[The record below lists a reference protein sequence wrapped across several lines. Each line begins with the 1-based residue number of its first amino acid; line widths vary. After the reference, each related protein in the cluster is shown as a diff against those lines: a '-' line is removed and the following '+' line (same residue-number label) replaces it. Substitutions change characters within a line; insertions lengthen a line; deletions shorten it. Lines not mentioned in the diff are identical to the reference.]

1 MCLGFPPPARGAQE
15 IAVFHGGFPVTGQ
28 MGAQQLRF
36 GLLEPPQPQCTDTQQ
51 TPFTG
56 RQVCLTLQIGDE
68 LLVLALLE
76 ES

>member
-1 MCLGFPPPARGAQE
+1 
-15 IAVFHGGFPVTGQ
+15 

-36 GLLEPPQPQCTDTQQ
+36 GLLEPPNRSALTHQQ

-76 ES
+76 ESLNAALDAFSDVRPMPS